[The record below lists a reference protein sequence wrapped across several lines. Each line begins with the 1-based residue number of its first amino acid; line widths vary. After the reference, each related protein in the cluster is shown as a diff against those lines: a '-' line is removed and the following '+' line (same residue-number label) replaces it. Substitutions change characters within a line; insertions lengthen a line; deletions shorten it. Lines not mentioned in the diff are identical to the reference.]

1 MDLLD
6 DSPDLRS
13 LVKESQTTL
22 SLVARVAGGKVC
34 VRDASDEIIWES
46 YTENGK
52 ETPVALLHFRIEAE
66 PVGTV
71 SARCVGAD
79 DVTQLVAA
87 ILDSAY
93 KRKLLVR
100 MYQEALSDSYEGLLA
115 RNRELTELA
124 TSLEERVRE
133 QTRELD
139 EAHVHLAREEK
150 VAAIGRLAAGV
161 AHELNTPLACLAC
174 NLEALTQMPPN
185 DEETDVILSEC
196 VEMVD
201 RASRI
206 VRDLQGFSH
215 VDDLGRVEVDLNEE
229 INLILGRLE
238 VPSTVQIETDYG
250 ELLPVLADGQR
261 LTVALL
267 HVLENARDAV
277 AEDGGKIRVV
287 TEVDDNLAL
296 VLIHDSGPGIP
307 PDIMGRLFDP
317 FFTTKDVGQGAG
329 LGLTVARDIMRAHG
343 GNLTLECPPSGGTIA
358 RFSLPVLN
366 RRAHLELGKSVLG

>member
-52 ETPVALLHFRIEAE
+52 ETPVALLPFRIEAE